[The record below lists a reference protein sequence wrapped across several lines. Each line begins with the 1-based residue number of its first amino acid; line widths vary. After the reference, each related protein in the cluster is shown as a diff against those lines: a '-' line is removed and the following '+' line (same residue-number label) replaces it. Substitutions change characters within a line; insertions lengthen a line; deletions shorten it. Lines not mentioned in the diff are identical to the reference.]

1 MEENNIYKIYEILEN
16 KYYGVPQELFSNEL
30 YKDKLNS
37 DAKIL
42 YAFLLDRLTLSSKNN
57 WINEKGEVY
66 LIFTRQEVQEKL
78 GLSEKTSIKAFKQ
91 LNDCKL
97 IFEKRQ
103 GLGKPNL
110 IFVGKIQHIE
120 KINYQEEKEQFKT
133 CKNYSSVPV
142 NNTALELE
150 NLQAINTNNINTNIS
165 NNNLILSNLQKE
177 EINAVEDEIGYEDL
191 FKENIEY
198 DILHSDNT
206 IKDVLDNI
214 VKIATEVLKSNKEYI
229 FVNSEKINIEVVKS
243 QFLKLKSYHIMYVI
257 NCLKNNT
264 KNIKSIKS
272 YIITALYNSL
282 NTFDLDVTVHSAK
295 FINEM
300 YGG

>member
-110 IFVGKIQHIE
+110 IFVGKIKHIE
-120 KINYQEEKEQFKT
+120 KINYQEEKEQFKN

-150 NLQAINTNNINTNIS
+150 NLQAINTNIS
-165 NNNLILSNLQKE
+165 NNNLI
-177 EINAVEDEIGYEDL
+177 
-191 FKENIEY
+191 
-198 DILHSDNT
+198 
-206 IKDVLDNI
+206 
-214 VKIATEVLKSNKEYI
+214 
-229 FVNSEKINIEVVKS
+229 
-243 QFLKLKSYHIMYVI
+243 
-257 NCLKNNT
+257 
-264 KNIKSIKS
+264 
-272 YIITALYNSL
+272 
-282 NTFDLDVTVHSAK
+282 
-295 FINEM
+295 
-300 YGG
+300 